1 MHFKKK
7 RFSSEFTSLSIL
19 EYLYL
24 NSQNIPVSKYNIIN
38 NTPLIKKQRPDRVN
52 LIISLL
58 ESNGYIKKLTTS
70 SSSTFYQIT
79 EKGKEA
85 YSSWIRHYLEYARN
99 ISDLEDND

>member
-24 NSQNIPVSKYNIIN
+24 NSYNIPVSKYNIIN

-58 ESNGYIKKLTTS
+58 ESNGYIKNWL
-70 SSSTFYQIT
+70 
-79 EKGKEA
+79 
-85 YSSWIRHYLEYARN
+85 YLQPQRFTK
-99 ISDLEDND
+99 

>member
-1 MHFKKK
+1 MQFKKK

-58 ESNGYIKKLTTS
+58 ESNGYIK
-70 SSSTFYQIT
+70 
-79 EKGKEA
+79 
-85 YSSWIRHYLEYARN
+85 N
-99 ISDLEDND
+99 

>member
-58 ESNGYIKKLTTS
+58 ESNGYIKKLNIS
-70 SSSTFYQIT
+70 SSSDV
-79 EKGKEA
+79 
-85 YSSWIRHYLEYARN
+85 LPN
-99 ISDLEDND
+99 N

>member
-70 SSSTFYQIT
+70 STSAFYQIT

-85 YSSWIRHYLEYARN
+85 YSGWIRHYLEYARN

>member
-70 SSSTFYQIT
+70 STSTFYQIT

-85 YSSWIRHYLEYARN
+85 YSDWIRHYLEYARN
-99 ISDLEDND
+99 ISDLEDTK